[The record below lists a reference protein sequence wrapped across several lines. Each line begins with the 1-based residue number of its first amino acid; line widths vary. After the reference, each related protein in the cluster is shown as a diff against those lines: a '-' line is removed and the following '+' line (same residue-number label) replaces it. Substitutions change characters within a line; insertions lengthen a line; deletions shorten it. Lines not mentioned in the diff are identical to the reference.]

1 MQKNPINAFAM
12 EIHQLC
18 NGFEIFMNACE
29 NSREK
34 IVNNGNL
41 Y

>member
-18 NGFEIFMNACE
+18 NGFEIFMDECKKFE
-29 NSREK
+29 
-34 IVNNGNL
+34 GNKQ
-41 Y
+41 